1 MALNL
6 TVGDCDR
13 TVPNCSDESGSDCS
27 SEELIDCDIIV
38 DVTTVTGTDDQN
50 KIQTSPKNTNAESLK
65 GDNHANRTKTEQ
77 SIVHTCDSKRVTFN
91 DRTNATKDLKTVHDD
106 GDKHL
111 DKTSSIINL
120 NPIGKHVNQTKNI
133 GNMR

>member
-6 TVGDCDR
+6 NVDDYDR

-38 DVTTVTGTDDQN
+38 DVTTVTGNDDQN
-50 KIQTSPKNTNAESLK
+50 KIQASPKNTTAENLL
-65 GDNHANRTKTEQ
+65 GANHDNSTKTEQ
-77 SIVHTCDSKRVTFN
+77 SIVYKCDSKRATFN
-91 DRTNATKDLKTVHDD
+91 DRSIATKDLKTVHD
-106 GDKHL
+106 GDKNL

-120 NPIGKHVNQTKNI
+120 NPIGKHVHQTKNI
-133 GNMR
+133 GKMR